1 MANGY
6 RPVGD
11 RLNRRLIN
19 DFGNCFAPSGLLRDR
34 NFGGGSHYFDVSG
47 TYANLQRNSALIVG
61 AGRQVIAKGQHFIPS
76 YVTGRTSNGVSPGS
90 GWNAPTE
97 GIYRVRGNIGVSG
110 VVTEM
115 YGGSVLLSN
124 TVVSGTTSFAVSTAT
139 GATSVHID
147 GIVHAQQGQNINIGV
162 RALNSTFSPIGVED
176 NGAIAP
182 VANICIEK
190 AAGDEPFSTVS
201 S

>member
-11 RLNRRLIN
+11 KLNRRLIN

-47 TYANLQRNSALIVG
+47 TYADLQQNAAVVPGVG
-61 AGRQVIAKGQHFIPS
+61 RPVIAKGQHFIPS
-76 YVTGRTSNGVSPGS
+76 YVTGRTSNGAAPGS
-90 GWNAPTE
+90 GWAAPTE
-97 GIYRVRGNIGVSG
+97 GIYRVTGHIAVSG
-110 VVTEM
+110 AVTEM

-124 TVVSGTTSFAVSTAT
+124 QVVSGTTSFSVASAT
-139 GATSVHID
+139 GATSLSID
-147 GIVHAQQGQNINIGV
+147 GIVHAKQGENINIGV
-162 RALNSTFSPIGVED
+162 RAINATFSPFGTQD
-176 NGAIAP
+176 TGGIAP
-182 VANICIEK
+182 VANIVIQK
-190 AAGDEPFSTVS
+190 VAGDEPFSTVS